1 MINVANVL
9 TVGRV
14 VLALGTVSLL
24 FVPGEQYRWTAFA
37 LTIVV
42 IWADG
47 LDGYFAR
54 KLKQT
59 SKLGGVL
66 DIAGD
71 RAVELVYWIV
81 FAVLGW
87 VPIWIPILF
96 VVRGTFVDAMRSHA
110 AEDGFTAFGAKT
122 MMQSKVGKFLVASNF
137 SRFSYAIAKAVAFC
151 LLIAANT
158 SAGKDTVVPGIASF
172 CVYFSAAFCVVRGLP
187 VFFEG
192 DNIFVFKHKV
202 DVAKVESENPDV
214 AKVTDESSS
223 SKT

>member
-9 TVGRV
+9 TVARV
-14 VLALGTVSLL
+14 ILALGTVSLL
-24 FVPGEQYRWTAFA
+24 FVPGEPVRWTAFV
-37 LTIVV
+37 LTIFV

-81 FAVLGW
+81 FSVLGW
-87 VPIWIPILF
+87 IPVWIPILF

-110 AEDGFTAFGAKT
+110 AEDGFTAFGANT
-122 MMQSKVGKFLVASNF
+122 MMQSKLGKFLVASNF

-151 LLIAANT
+151 LMIAAHT
-158 SAGKDTVVPGIASF
+158 AAGSVTVVPAVAGF
-172 CVYFSAAFCVVRGLP
+172 CVYFSAAFCVVRGVP

-192 DNIFVFKHKV
+192 ENIFMFKPTLDERKV
-202 DVAKVESENPDV
+202 STADKKPSESNQ
-214 AKVTDESSS
+214 
-223 SKT
+223 